1 MPFYYIFLF
10 HFTNIWYNIRGDVM
24 KEKIQNY
31 IIIFLVIIIFFL
43 SVTFVF
49 TYINNKNKND
59 IIMTNELKNN
69 NLVFE
74 QGTSDN
80 VIGPITSNR
89 VIEQITIKDVNI
101 NCIGIKF
108 ATYDRVN
115 NAVYRISLK
124 ENDKYIVKYDFN
136 ANSLVNGEYTYF
148 KFRQIHLD
156 KKKNY
161 KIVIDSINVSENNI
175 ITIFSNKKTN
185 AITYSLYN

>member
-136 ANSLVNGEYTYF
+136 TNSLINGEYTYF
-148 KFRQIHLD
+148 LFRQIYLD
-156 KKKNY
+156 KNKKY
-161 KIVIDSINVSENNI
+161 QIVIEPINVSENNI
-175 ITIFSNKKTN
+175 ITIFSNSETKE
-185 AITYSLYN
+185 ITYSLYN